1 MDGFQISLPF
11 DILYFLLYNFSTT
24 RFCLLGL
31 LLARFWRGKWTW
43 YIVGA
48 CYRAVLCYG
57 AFNLL
62 MKNPDAGEIYYF
74 VGKEVIGVLF
84 LLLYFWLIRRTLRRR
99 DAEKAESRQPGP
111 AALLTSDAEQTTA
124 YNSNTEEM

>member
-1 MDGFQISLPF
+1 
-11 DILYFLLYNFSTT
+11 
-24 RFCLLGL
+24 
-31 LLARFWRGKWTW
+31 
-43 YIVGA
+43 
-48 CYRAVLCYG
+48 
-57 AFNLL
+57 

-99 DAEKAESRQPGP
+99 DAEKAESRQTDP